1 MEAEDNNG
9 EVEPISE
16 ADTYEVLEFEVPVAE
31 ATAEAAAAATFFLIF
46 EPSKLDCDESEE
58 MADAAAL
65 EFTDDV
71 ASSTQDCAA
80 LS

>member
-9 EVEPISE
+9 DVEPISE
-16 ADTYEVLEFEVPVAE
+16 ADTFEVLEFEVAVAE

-46 EPSKLDCDESEE
+46 EHSTLDCDESEE

-71 ASSTQDCAA
+71 ALSTQACAA